1 MTRAPDGA
9 SGESAASITSTV
21 RQISADDLG
30 WGRLWESQQEPK
42 TWFYLT
48 GGDRTLQNLDLLK

>member
-30 WGRLWESQQEPK
+30 WGRL
-42 TWFYLT
+42 
-48 GGDRTLQNLDLLK
+48 